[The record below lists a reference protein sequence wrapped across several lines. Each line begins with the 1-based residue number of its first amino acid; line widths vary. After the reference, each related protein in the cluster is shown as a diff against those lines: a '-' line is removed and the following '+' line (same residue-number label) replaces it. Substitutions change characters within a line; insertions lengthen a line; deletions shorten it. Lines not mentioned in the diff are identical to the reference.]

1 MHQFMKPFPRAIFHV
16 DGDSF
21 FATCEVASRPWL
33 RGKPVVTGRE
43 RGIVSAATYEAKALG
58 ISRAM
63 RLSEV
68 KNKFPQVVILPSDYD
83 TYALYAKRMYSI
95 VRRYT
100 PLVEEYSIDE
110 CFADL
115 TGLAEERGITYEMLI
130 RQIKDDLETSLGLS
144 FSVGLSVNKV
154 TAKIASKWNKPSGLT
169 IIPLD
174 KLSEYTSKLPIGK
187 VWGIG
192 RSTAILMKKK
202 GIVTAFDLTSRD
214 RHWVRETFPKP
225 IQEIYEELKGG
236 FAHEIHAG
244 VREDQASVQR
254 TRTFRPPSSSREF
267 IFSELSRNVEEA
279 CGKLRRHGLFT
290 THASFFIKSQEFSY
304 HGTDVALPHATNVP
318 QDILTALKKIFED
331 TFSPRG
337 LYRATGIRL
346 SRLTTAHTLTAHLFT
361 DTTRTEKLAEMYQA
375 IDKVDHKY
383 GKNVVVLGASL
394 LSWKSRGEIKGRG
407 PDVKKNL
414 FRKRFG
420 MPFLGEV
427 K

>member
-1 MHQFMKPFPRAIFHV
+1 MNFPRTIFHV

-21 FATCEVASRPWL
+21 FAACEVASRPWL
-33 RGKPVVTGRE
+33 KGKPVVTGRE

-58 ISRAM
+58 ISRAT
-63 RLSEV
+63 RLLEV
-68 KNKFPQVVILPSDYD
+68 KKKFPQVIILPSDYD
-83 TYALYAKRMYSI
+83 TYALYAQRMYDI

-115 TGLAEERGITYEMLI
+115 TGLAEERGTTYEALAKA
-130 RQIKDDLETSLGLS
+130 IKDDLETSLGLS

-154 TAKIASKWNKPSGLT
+154 AAKIASKWNKPSGLT
-169 IIPLD
+169 LIPLE
-174 KLSEYTSKLPIGK
+174 LLPEYTAKLPIGK

-192 RSTAILMKKK
+192 RSTAIQMKKK
-202 GIVTAFDLTSRD
+202 GIVTAFDFASRD
-214 RHWVRETFPKP
+214 RHFVRENFPKP
-225 IQEIYEELKGG
+225 IQEIYEELNGG
-236 FAHEIHAG
+236 FSHDLHAG
-244 VREDQASVQR
+244 VREDQASIQR

-279 CGKLRRHGLFT
+279 CVKLRRHGLFT
-290 THASFFIKSQEFSY
+290 THISFFIKSQEFSY
-304 HGTDVALPHATNVP
+304 HGTDLSLPHATNVP
-318 QDILTALKKIFED
+318 QDILAALKRAFED

-346 SRLTTAHTLTAHLFT
+346 SGLTTANTLTAHLFN
-361 DTTRTEKLAEMYQA
+361 DTTRTDTLGEMYKA

-383 GKNVVVLGASL
+383 GKNMVVLGASL
-394 LSWKSRGEIKGRG
+394 MSWKSRGEMEGNG
-407 PDVKKNL
+407 PDVKNNL

-427 K
+427 R